1 MVSSAVDSSGG
12 RWFGMDTPLKGDVD
26 PIGLEYYDSTGAY
39 VRNFDLTSSN
49 MAGNLVHALT
59 VSRNGTIW
67 VGYDGK
73 GLDYFKLPADST
85 GFRHI
90 ASSTNLAIRGLATHG
105 DDVWALT
112 NAELIR
118 YSANA
123 GPGSLPSG
131 NPIPVPGGQ
140 AQLAVNPLAVSPD
153 GTVWVA
159 TAAGLR
165 AYHPGGATESFT
177 TSNSPLTDDEVRA
190 VAVDRNTGVIWV
202 TTADGLN
209 RYDPAYVPPPPPPIP
224 MLRIRVFP
232 NPVVMTGLGIQ
243 LRLSGDASSYRGE
256 VYDVTGRRVARFA
269 VGANGQVVWNGRSED
284 GTPVKPGVY
293 LVRAEAGGRSAVA
306 RVAVM
311 H

>member
-1 MVSSAVDSSGG
+1 
-12 RWFGMDTPLKGDVD
+12 
-26 PIGLEYYDSTGAY
+26 
-39 VRNFDLTSSN
+39 
-49 MAGNLVHALT
+49 VHALT